1 MKSRIT
7 IVGAGLVGSLW
18 ALLLRQRGFEVTI
31 FERRSD
37 PRENIADAGRS
48 INLVVTSRGLRALEL
63 AGLAG
68 RIGELAVPVYG
79 RMMHSKKGELAY
91 QPYGQTG
98 EYNHSVS
105 RGELNRFLITEA
117 ENAGAD
123 FYFDHEIADLDLES
137 KTAIF
142 KAAGATS
149 TISYDVLFGTD
160 GAGSRVRA
168 ALVKKRPD
176 LFSGDTEWLEADY
189 KEMTIPLGKD
199 GKPQLRTDALH
210 IWPRGAHMMMALAN
224 KDGSFTVTL
233 YLPKKGTPS
242 FETVRDRDGV
252 EKLFKE
258 EFPDAIALMPDYLD
272 EFMNH
277 PQGTL
282 GTVRAKRW
290 TYENSV
296 ALMGDA
302 AHAIV
307 PFFGQGMNCGF
318 EDCSEL
324 IQLLEMKRKSGT
336 EMTAG
341 SWTDMLQVYQSTR
354 KPNADAIAGM
364 ALENWVEMK
373 EKVGDPKFLFRK
385 KVEGALE
392 QKFPE
397 LYKSRYGMITYT
409 LVPYSLALRAG
420 VAQDSLLAQII
431 DGKTSIE
438 EIDWEKAKALLEKDW
453 VPLVRD
459 HKMDLTR
466 YEPK

>member
-1 MKSRIT
+1 MKNVT

-18 ALLLRQRGFEVTI
+18 AVLLRQRGFEVTV
-31 FERRSD
+31 FERRAD
-37 PRENIADAGRS
+37 PRKNIADAGRS

-63 AGLAG
+63 AGLTN
-68 RIGELAVPVYG
+68 RMKDLAVPVYG
-79 RMMHSKKGELAY
+79 RMMHSKKGDLAY
-91 QPYGQTG
+91 QAYGQEG
-98 EYNHSVS
+98 EYNNSVS
-105 RGELNRFLITEA
+105 RGDLNRFLIDEA
-117 ENAGAD
+117 EKTGAKFHFEHD
-123 FYFDHEIADLDLES
+123 IADLDLES
-137 KTAIF
+137 KTATFRDGF
-142 KAAGATS
+142 KTQ
-149 TISYDVLFGTD
+149 YDILFGTD

-168 ALVKKRPD
+168 AMVKKRPD
-176 LFSGDTEWLEADY
+176 LFSDETDWLEADY
-189 KEMTIPLGKD
+189 KEMVIPLGKD

-224 KDGSFTVTL
+224 RDGSFTVTL
-233 YLPKKGTPS
+233 YLPKKGSPS
-242 FETVRDRDGV
+242 FETVHDRGSV
-252 EKLFKE
+252 EKLFTE
-258 EFPDAIALMPDYLD
+258 EFPDAIALMPNYADDFLA
-272 EFMNH
+272 H
-277 PQGTL
+277 PQGSL

-318 EDCSEL
+318 EDCTAL
-324 IQLLEMKRKSGT
+324 IQLLDQTTKADANQSVDWKKILDS
-336 EMTAG
+336 
-341 SWTDMLQVYQSTR
+341 YQSTR

-373 EKVGDPKFLFRK
+373 DKVGDPKFLFRK

-409 LVPYSLALRAG
+409 LVPYSLALKAG

-431 DGKTSIE
+431 DGKTTLE
-438 EIDWEKAKALLEKDW
+438 EIDWQKAKSVLEKYW
-453 VPLVRD
+453 LPLVRD

-466 YEPK
+466 YEPSKK